1 MKKAIIFDLDGTLL
15 NTLPT
20 ITFYVNDTLKAF
32 GIGVLGEADVCRY
45 IGHGAEWLIEQSLL
59 HFGVT
64 DKAIFEKVLHHYKN
78 AYDQAPLYLTEVYDG
93 IFDLLVGLKEK
104 GLVTAV
110 FSNKPD
116 SATRAVV
123 SHFFGESFAHVQGAK
138 PDVALKPA
146 PDGVFAILE
155 KLGADKK
162 DSLFVGDT
170 IVDMETGENAGVETV
185 GVLWG
190 FRDREELQRGRAS
203 YIVST
208 PNEILAI
215 AEQ

>member
-20 ITFYVNDTLKAF
+20 ITYYVNATLKAF
-32 GIGVLGEADVCRY
+32 DVGVLGEADVCRY
-45 IGHGAEWLIEQSLL
+45 IGHGAEWLIEKSLL
-59 HFGVT
+59 HFGIE
-64 DKAIFEKVLHHYKN
+64 DKDLFRKVLAHYKN
-78 AYDQAPLYLTEVYDG
+78 AYDEAPLYLTEVYEG
-93 IFDLLVGLKEK
+93 MYALLEGLKERGVK
-104 GLVTAV
+104 LAV

-116 SATRAVV
+116 FATKAVV
-123 SHFFGESFAHVQGAK
+123 SHFFGDTFAHVQGAK

-146 PDGVFAILE
+146 PDGVFDIAKTLGVE
-155 KLGADKK
+155 K
-162 DSLFVGDT
+162 SECLFVGDT
-170 IVDMETGENAGVETV
+170 IVDMETGENAGVDTV

-190 FRDREELQRGRAS
+190 FRDREELERGRAG

-215 AEQ
+215 REL

>member
-93 IFDLLVGLKEK
+93 IFDLLAGLKEK

-123 SHFFGESFAHVQGAK
+123 SHFFREAFAHVQGAK

-155 KLGADKK
+155 KLGVDKK

-215 AEQ
+215 AEE

>member
-1 MKKAIIFDLDGTLL
+1 MKKAVIFDLDGTLL

-32 GIGVLGEADVCRY
+32 GVGVLGEADVCRY

-59 HFGVT
+59 HFGIS
-64 DKAIFEKVLHHYKN
+64 DKALFREVLHHYKN
-78 AYDQAPLYLTEVYDG
+78 AYDKAPLYLTEVYEG
-93 IFDLLVGLKEK
+93 IFDLISGLKER
-104 GLVTAV
+104 GVATAV

-116 SATRAVV
+116 SATKAVV
-123 SHFFGESFAHVQGAK
+123 AHFFGEDFAHVQGAK
-138 PDVALKPA
+138 PEVALKPA
-146 PDGVFAILE
+146 PEGVFDILKKLEVE
-155 KLGADKK
+155 KSDT
-162 DSLFVGDT
+162 LFVGDT
-170 IVDMETGENAGVETV
+170 AVDMETGENAGVETV

-190 FRDREELQRGRAS
+190 FRDREELERSRAS

-215 AEQ
+215 VEQ

>member
-1 MKKAIIFDLDGTLL
+1 MKKAVIFDLDGTLL

-45 IGHGAEWLIEQSLL
+45 IGHGAEWLIQQSLL
-59 HFGVT
+59 HFGIS
-64 DKAIFEKVLHHYKN
+64 DKALFQEVLHRYKN
-78 AYDQAPLYLTEVYDG
+78 AYDKAPLYLTEIYDG
-93 IFDLLVGLKEK
+93 ISDLLAGLKER
-104 GLVTAV
+104 GIVTAV

-116 SATRAVV
+116 SATVSVV
-123 SHFFGESFAHVQGAK
+123 KHFFGEGFAHVQGAK
-138 PDVALKPA
+138 PQVALKPA
-146 PDGVFAILE
+146 PEGVFDILG
-155 KLGADKK
+155 KLGVDKK
-162 DSLFVGDT
+162 DCLFVGDT

-190 FRDREELQRGRAS
+190 FRDREELQRGRAN
-203 YIVST
+203 YIVSV